1 MTKRKKVLRS
11 GTRRFGDEFKDEAL
25 RQLAERR
32 AAGETVEVIAR
43 DLDVDPTL
51 LRVWARTR
59 GAPDG
64 RVAVETIDGGGDGTP
79 RAEAPAAEL
88 RRLRR
93 ENARLRQEQEFL
105 KKAAAGSTDECNT
118 RSFRLI
124 GGVQCSRRRR
134 QQRHVGGGS
143 R

>member
-1 MTKRKKVLRS
+1 MTKRKKVLRT
-11 GTRRFGDEFKDEAL
+11 GKRRFTDEFKDEAL

-32 AAGETVEVIAR
+32 VAGETVEQIAR

-64 RVAVETIDGGGDGTP
+64 RGRADAIDGDGGAGT
-79 RAEAPAAEL
+79 AQGESPAAEL

-93 ENARLRQEQEFL
+93 ENARLRQEHEFL
-105 KKAAAGSTDECNT
+105 KKAAAFFAKE
-118 RSFRLI
+118 
-124 GGVQCSRRRR
+124 SR
-134 QQRHVGGGS
+134 
-143 R
+143 

>member
-1 MTKRKKVLRS
+1 MTKRKKVLRT
-11 GTRRFGDEFKDEAL
+11 GRRRFSEEFKDEAL

-32 AAGETVEVIAR
+32 VAGETVEQIAR

-64 RVAVETIDGGGDGTP
+64 RVAARAIEGAGDGTP
-79 RAEAPAAEL
+79 LAESPAAEL

-93 ENARLRQEQEFL
+93 ENARLKQEHEFL
-105 KKAAAGSTDECNT
+105 KKAAAFFARE
-118 RSFRLI
+118 
-124 GGVQCSRRRR
+124 SR
-134 QQRHVGGGS
+134 
-143 R
+143 

>member
-1 MTKRKKVLRS
+1 MTKRKKVLRT
-11 GTRRFGDEFKDEAL
+11 GRRRFSDEFKDEAL

-32 AAGETVEVIAR
+32 AVGETVDQIAR

-59 GAPDG
+59 GAPG
-64 RVAVETIDGGGDGTP
+64 GHVAVRAIEDGGDGTA
-79 RAEAPAAEL
+79 RVESPAAEL

-105 KKAAAGSTDECNT
+105 KKAAAYFAKE
-118 RSFRLI
+118 
-124 GGVQCSRRRR
+124 SR
-134 QQRHVGGGS
+134 
-143 R
+143 

>member
-1 MTKRKKVLRS
+1 MTKRKKVLRT
-11 GTRRFGDEFKDEAL
+11 GRRRFSADFKDEAL
-25 RQLAERR
+25 RQLVERR

-64 RVAVETIDGGGDGTP
+64 HVRVDAIEAGGDGTS
-79 RAEAPAAEL
+79 RVESPAAEL

-93 ENARLRQEQEFL
+93 ELAHLRREHEFL
-105 KKAAAGSTDECNT
+105 KKAAAYFARE
-118 RSFRLI
+118 
-124 GGVQCSRRRR
+124 SR
-134 QQRHVGGGS
+134 
-143 R
+143 

>member
-1 MTKRKKVLRS
+1 MTKRKKVLRT
-11 GTRRFGDEFKDEAL
+11 GTRRFSEEFKDEAL

-32 AAGETVEVIAR
+32 AAGESVDRIAR

-59 GAPDG
+59 GAAG
-64 RVAVETIDGGGDGTP
+64 GAVSAAAIAGGGDGT
-79 RAEAPAAEL
+79 ALVESPAAEL

-105 KKAAAGSTDECNT
+105 KKAAAYFAKE
-118 RSFRLI
+118 
-124 GGVQCSRRRR
+124 SR
-134 QQRHVGGGS
+134 
-143 R
+143 